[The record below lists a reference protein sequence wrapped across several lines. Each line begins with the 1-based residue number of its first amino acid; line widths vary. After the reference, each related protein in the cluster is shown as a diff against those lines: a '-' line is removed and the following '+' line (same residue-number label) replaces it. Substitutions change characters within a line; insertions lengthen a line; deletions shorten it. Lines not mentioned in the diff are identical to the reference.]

1 MDVFF
6 NSYQNAEFLLKK
18 NSHQNDLLILQCNL
32 VSVIQVWYMFL
43 IIMMFDRF
51 NFRKISPGSDLRA
64 KMIIFFH
71 IGINFFWQYL
81 NLIWVWNWV
90 DKWCVFWK
98 SGKEY
103 RYSGQKS
110 IFWAVFDHTYF
121 THLLYMIWPT

>member
-71 IGINFFWQYL
+71 IGIKFVWQYL
-81 NLIWVWNWV
+81 NLI
-90 DKWCVFWK
+90 
-98 SGKEY
+98 
-103 RYSGQKS
+103 
-110 IFWAVFDHTYF
+110 
-121 THLLYMIWPT
+121 